1 MADHFTHL
9 PAGDRQEAL
18 AVAAA
23 AGRPIHLL
31 EKDAWVV
38 WSLEILF
45 GTSFAEHLVF
55 KDGTSLS
62 KAYSVIR
69 RFSEDVD
76 ITYDIRALA
85 RDLAGTVD
93 EPLPATRRQEKRWTK
108 EIRERLPVWVA
119 DQILPTM

>member
-1 MADHFTHL
+1 MAEHFMRL
-9 PAGDRQEAL
+9 PTGDRPEAL

-31 EKDAWVV
+31 EKDIWVV

-55 KDGTSLS
+55 KGGTSLS
-62 KAYSVIR
+62 KAYGVIR

-76 ITYDIRALA
+76 ITYDIRALSSRRAQGSSVRSGTDPRWPSQTPPPVAGQIPPGKA
-85 RDLAGTVD
+85 RGLCIG
-93 EPLPATRRQEKRWTK
+93 
-108 EIRERLPVWVA
+108 
-119 DQILPTM
+119 